1 MCSRFFDYH
10 GRLYF
15 IVIHFMSSKKAF
27 LFDMNGTMIDDMHY
41 HIIAWHKILNE
52 LGANISMEQMKAECY
67 GKNDELLERMLPGKF
82 TQEEIK
88 KMSFEKEARYQ
99 EEYRPLLALLPGL
112 HDFLDNARD
121 KHIAMAIGTAAISFN
136 VDFALD
142 GLNIRSYFDVIVR
155 ADDIKVSKP
164 DPETYLKCAEALNIA
179 PADCI
184 VFEDSPKGI
193 ESAARAGMKA
203 VAITTMHTAEEFS
216 HFDNVLMIIKDY
228 TDSRLQNLLS

>member
-1 MCSRFFDYH
+1 MN
-10 GRLYF
+10 
-15 IVIHFMSSKKAF
+15 SKKAF

-52 LGANISMEQMKAECY
+52 LGANISMEQMKEECY

-82 TQEEIK
+82 TLEEIK
-88 KMSFEKEARYQ
+88 QMSFEKEAKYQ
-99 EEYRPLLALLPGL
+99 DEYRPLLALLPGL
-112 HDFLDNARD
+112 QDFLEKARE
-121 KHIAMAIGTAAISFN
+121 KHIAMAIGTAAITFN

-142 GLNIRSYFDVIVR
+142 GLKIRSYFDVIVS

-164 DPETYLKCAEALNIA
+164 DPETYLQCAEKLHIT

-203 VAITTMHTAEEFS
+203 VAITTMHTPEEFS
-216 HFDNVLMIIKDY
+216 HFDNILLVIKDY
-228 TDSRLQNLLS
+228 TDSRLHNLLM